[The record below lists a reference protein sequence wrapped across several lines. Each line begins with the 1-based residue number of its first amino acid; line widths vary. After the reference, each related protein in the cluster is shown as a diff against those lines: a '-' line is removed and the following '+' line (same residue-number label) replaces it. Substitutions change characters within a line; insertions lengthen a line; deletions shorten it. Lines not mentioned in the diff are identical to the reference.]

1 MKGLLLQCELK
12 SAAIKMSEKDIEKA
26 SKCEFGISEGG
37 GDGVHTSWKSECIF
51 LCPSECRDGC
61 VWRWLRVPSG
71 TQRVCPPGEA
81 QWGRHH
87 CVVPHLGEAGL
98 PGSGLL

>member
-12 SAAIKMSEKDIEKA
+12 STAIKMSEKDTEKA

-37 GDGVHTSWKSECIF
+37 DDGVHTSWKSECIF

-61 VWRWLRVPSG
+61 VWRWPLVPLARRG
-71 TQRVCPPGEA
+71 F
-81 QWGRHH
+81 
-87 CVVPHLGEAGL
+87 VPQVKPNGAGITVWFHI
-98 PGSGLL
+98 